1 MNKIVIAILLV
12 NSLFAVGCVRPSG
25 RDPSP
30 TPKNVAAATRK
41 AWSDHS
47 NRMADVFKQLA
58 DSPPKTV
65 TEAAAFTV
73 KADEDSRKQ
82 FRREIAEVMQPVI
95 DNGKDDAL
103 DPAAAKKLFSEMAK
117 GLRK

>member
-1 MNKIVIAILLV
+1 MKNVAIVALLI
-12 NSLFAVGCVRPSG
+12 FASVVGCVRPSG
-25 RDPSP
+25 RNPAP
-30 TPKNVAAATRK
+30 QNVAAATRK

-47 NRMADVFKQLA
+47 NRMADAFKQLA

-103 DPAAAKKLFSEMAK
+103 DPVAAKKLFGEMAK

>member
-1 MNKIVIAILLV
+1 MKNAAIVTLLIFA
-12 NSLFAVGCVRPSG
+12 SAVGCVRPSG
-25 RDPSP
+25 R
-30 TPKNVAAATRK
+30 VAAATRK

-47 NRMADVFKQLA
+47 NRMADAFKQLA

-95 DNGKDDAL
+95 DNGKDDNL
-103 DPAAAKKLFSEMAK
+103 DPAAAKKLFGEMAK